1 MFYRLLG
8 MAVWKVGVRYV
19 RRNYKKQMRATVALI
34 VLGVGVAA
42 YTAVKSRE
50 SP

>member
-19 RRNYKKQMRATVALI
+19 RRNYGRQLRAAFA
-34 VLGVGVAA
+34 LGVLAIGVAGYIA
-42 YTAVKSRE
+42 TRSGE
-50 SP
+50 